1 MQSLLSDPKLLQE
14 FKTFLDEHSHGDELK
29 NDLIFVEA
37 MTQLHHESDSK
48 KIESLMHRIYK
59 TFLAPDATLPLTH
72 VSTGKQVKR
81 DLRSLAWSILGQED
95 VTDVLKDTE
104 DQVETKMMHMIKEF
118 EQYKGMNIRQSLEPT
133 EELQPYKVRVV
144 IVGGGFTG
152 FTVASILDRMPLF
165 HVTLIDTKACF
176 EYTPGIVKRIV
187 HPEDNE
193 SDALRVRHDSY
204 VRNGRVIIGYAEGI
218 CNNATSIRVN
228 GEKIFF
234 EYLLIATGSSYT
246 SDLKSTDPSY
256 IYRLSGLHQVSHDLA
271 KAKRVLIVGGGLVG
285 CELAI
290 EIAETWPEKHIT
302 LVESHPILVHR
313 AKQPQQDKVRSFLSD
328 ELGVEVVCDERITDV
343 GEGEYM
349 GTSGRIYK
357 DYDKVFMATG
367 TRPQGRLLL
376 SGSSNLDSCVD
387 SYGRIMVKP
396 TLQIDHPEY
405 THIFAGGDVTNVKEE
420 KTGYAATLAGVCIAR
435 NICRMCKG
443 KKPLHQGAKGTLP
456 APDQPLSS
464 LLVDMNENHRRR
476 KNMDKIKKYLGFL
489 NPTWAALKC
498 YDEQEYLQMVQ
509 GESSPMT
516 QPFGRLPRTLCK
528 HPTHRNRFRK
538 SASFLCLDRENL
550 HPNRDCK

>member
-1 MQSLLSDPKLLQE
+1 M
-14 FKTFLDEHSHGDELK
+14 
-29 NDLIFVEA
+29 
-37 MTQLHHESDSK
+37 
-48 KIESLMHRIYK
+48 
-59 TFLAPDATLPLTH
+59 
-72 VSTGKQVKR
+72 
-81 DLRSLAWSILGQED
+81 
-95 VTDVLKDTE
+95 
-104 DQVETKMMHMIKEF
+104 
-118 EQYKGMNIRQSLEPT
+118 
-133 EELQPYKVRVV
+133 
-144 IVGGGFTG
+144 
-152 FTVASILDRMPLF
+152 
-165 HVTLIDTKACF
+165 
-176 EYTPGIVKRIV
+176 
-187 HPEDNE
+187 
-193 SDALRVRHDSY
+193 
-204 VRNGRVIIGYAEGI
+204 
-218 CNNATSIRVN
+218 
-228 GEKIFF
+228 
-234 EYLLIATGSSYT
+234 
-246 SDLKSTDPSY
+246 
-256 IYRLSGLHQVSHDLA
+256 SHDLA

-376 SGSSNLDSCVD
+376 SGSSHLDSCVD

-476 KNMDKIKKYLGFL
+476 KFI
-489 NPTWAALKC
+489 
-498 YDEQEYLQMVQ
+498 
-509 GESSPMT
+509 
-516 QPFGRLPRTLCK
+516 
-528 HPTHRNRFRK
+528 
-538 SASFLCLDRENL
+538 
-550 HPNRDCK
+550 